1 MGKKILAASFLW
13 LISIPLVY
21 GIPQTSP
28 ESLSLEEKILGF
40 ITVYA
45 EVKYNFIFADRL
57 NDWAEKAS
65 LIVPQILS
73 APDVASYYNLLKRWV
88 GTLGNGHTLVHA
100 PNTYWDSF
108 NMPPV
113 ECVVIGD
120 RVYISR
126 VGRRE
131 DIVRQGLRPGLEILE
146 VEGEPALKYF
156 ENSILPLCSFSRKET
171 AFRRYSMWLL
181 AGPREKPA
189 RFRVTGNR
197 EIVLRR
203 DTKEDTG
210 GYFIRKQDDPLRHN
224 LENRLINGILYVNL
238 ASFGVDP
245 AVLSGQFD
253 EILKKNVLDKLH
265 GIVLDLRDNGGGN
278 DEAAFGIAQRFIS
291 KPVSGAKS
299 RIRKYSGARKAWGN
313 GDEWEDL
320 EPSEILPAREGTP
333 HFHGPLVLLTG
344 PETASAAEDFAMV
357 LQKSGRAVFVGE
369 RTAGDTGQIISFGLP
384 QGGVLWVCTKW
395 DFQPD
400 GSGLIGIGLP
410 PDYEVPLSWNDL
422 VSGKDRILEHAISVI
437 EGRIVSGQEI
447 YDNHRV
453 RCLPEL
459 GNTDTFSI
467 PFSPE
472 GHHIIRRVLR

>member
-1 MGKKILAASFLW
+1 MAKKILAASFLW
-13 LISIPLVY
+13 LISISFVY

-28 ESLSLEEKILGF
+28 ASLSLEDKILGF
-40 ITVYA
+40 MTVYA

-57 NDWAEKAS
+57 KDWDEKAS

-113 ECVVIGD
+113 ECAVIGD

-131 DIVRQGLRPGLEILE
+131 DIVRQAVRPGLEILE
-146 VEGEPALKYF
+146 VEREPALKHF

-181 AGPREKPA
+181 AGPRDKPA

-210 GYFIRKQDDPLRHN
+210 GYFIRKQDDPFHHN
-224 LENRLINGILYVNL
+224 LENRFINGILYVNL

-253 EILKKNVLDKLH
+253 EILKKNTLDKLY

-278 DEAAFGIAQRFIS
+278 DEAAFGIAQRFLS
-291 KPVSGAKS
+291 KPVPGAKS

-333 HFHGPLVLLTG
+333 RFHGPLVLLTG

-357 LQKSGRAVFVGE
+357 LQKSGRAVLVGE

-384 QGGVLWVCTKW
+384 QGGILWVLTKW
-395 DFQPD
+395 DFFPDGRELIGVGIQPD
-400 GSGLIGIGLP
+400 IELRPTIKEIISGEDPVL
-410 PDYEVPLSWNDL
+410 EKA
-422 VSGKDRILEHAISVI
+422 VSIIINKDHDRK
-437 EGRIVSGQEI
+437 
-447 YDNHRV
+447 NRV
-453 RCLPEL
+453 E
-459 GNTDTFSI
+459 
-467 PFSPE
+467 
-472 GHHIIRRVLR
+472 